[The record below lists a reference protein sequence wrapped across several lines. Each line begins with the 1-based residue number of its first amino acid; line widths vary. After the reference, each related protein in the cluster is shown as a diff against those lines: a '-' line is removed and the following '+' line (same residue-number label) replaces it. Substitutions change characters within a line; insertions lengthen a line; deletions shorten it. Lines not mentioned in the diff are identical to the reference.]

1 MEINIPDNIIKGV
14 ISSKKK
20 DSKYEKCHL
29 KKDVIKFINSAVGVL
44 GPPGAGKSSLCC
56 AYYKIKYNMDNQY
69 FEMSSK

>member
-29 KKDVIKFINSAVGVL
+29 KRVSFSHEDVIQFSLYISYKCFI
-44 GPPGAGKSSLCC
+44 K
-56 AYYKIKYNMDNQY
+56 
-69 FEMSSK
+69 